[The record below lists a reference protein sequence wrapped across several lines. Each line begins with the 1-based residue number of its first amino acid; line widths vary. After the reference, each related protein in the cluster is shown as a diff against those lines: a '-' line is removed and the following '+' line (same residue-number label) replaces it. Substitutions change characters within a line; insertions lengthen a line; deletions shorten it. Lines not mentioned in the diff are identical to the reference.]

1 MKKGDIIYGVHP
13 ILEAVESS
21 KTVEK
26 VLIQK
31 GMQLESVQKLMPVLR
46 EASIPYQY
54 VPKVKLDSLTR
65 KNHQGIVAFISP
77 IEYTNLEWLLPSI
90 YEKGEMPLLVILDH
104 ITDVRNFGAVCRS
117 AECAGAHAVIIPS
130 RGAAQVNEDAV
141 KTSAGAL
148 LRIPVCRVESLTDTT
163 AFLRNSGVLTV
174 ACHEKG
180 EKPYFETD
188 LKVPLAVITGSE
200 DTGISPAVLE
210 AADSSIHIP
219 MTGGTSSLNVSV
231 ATAIILFDAARQ
243 RRG

>member
-130 RGAAQVNEDAV
+130 RGSAQVNEDAV

-148 LRIPVCRVESLTDTT
+148 LRIPVCRVESLTDTA
-163 AFLRNSGVLTV
+163 AFLKSSGVLTM

-180 EKPYFETD
+180 EKPYFEAD
-188 LKVPLAVITGSE
+188 LKVPLALITGSE

-210 AADSSIHIP
+210 AADSSINIP
-219 MTGGTSSLNVSV
+219 MAGSTASLNVSV
-231 ATAIILFDAARQ
+231 ATAIVLFDAARQ
-243 RRG
+243 RLG